1 MKVSVLGEFNAS
13 MLYLMLTIFNDIN
26 ELRLL
31 PIEEKH
37 YYYSTPSEDFSE
49 LSELYKVS

>member
-31 PIEEKH
+31 PNEKNQ